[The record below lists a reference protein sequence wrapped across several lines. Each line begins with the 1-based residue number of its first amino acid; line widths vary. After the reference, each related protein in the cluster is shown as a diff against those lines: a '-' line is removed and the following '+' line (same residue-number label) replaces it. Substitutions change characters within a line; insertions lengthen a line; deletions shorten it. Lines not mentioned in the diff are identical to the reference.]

1 MKKLGIFFFLIL
13 WIGVF
18 AQKPVL
24 WIGGVGQNEDFTYG
38 DAFFFEKGTEQRVV
52 VEHAKVREAPLYKA
66 RQIDSLQIN
75 TPIKILNITTE
86 NYTMGIRKAP
96 WYEVSYRKGNEQKT
110 GYLWGGN
117 LALAYGKKDQTE
129 YLLGAIGTIDLA
141 SSLNSRLVLHV
152 KLFAF
157 ENGKQVDQIS
167 FSWGELNFI
176 SMTIGDNKG
185 LEGVKTIVRID
196 NVGEACGVPT
206 LTNYY
211 LWTGKT
217 FYPLNTLTN
226 VSDAGVFYSSAEYIF
241 PSDKGGKKSQ
251 IIMKAEAAEFD
262 ENEKLIKK
270 EKFKATFL
278 WTGERVILQK
288 PNKK

>member
-1 MKKLGIFFFLIL
+1 M
-13 WIGVF
+13 
-18 AQKPVL
+18 
-24 WIGGVGQNEDFTYG
+24 
-38 DAFFFEKGTEQRVV
+38 
-52 VEHAKVREAPLYKA
+52 REAPLYKA

-96 WYEVSYRKGNEQKT
+96 WYEVSYQKGNEQKT

-117 LALAYGKKDQTE
+117 IALAYGKKDQTE

-196 NVGEACGVPT
+196 NAGEACGVPT

-226 VSDAGVFYSSAEYIF
+226 VSDAGVFYSSEEYIF